1 MEKIRSM
8 TGYGKG
14 EYNDGVKNIIAEI
27 KTINNR
33 YSDINIK
40 TPRHLR
46 FYEDNIRK
54 IVKNSIS
61 RGRIDVYLN
70 IEYIS
75 ESDTIIAPNLNLAMQ
90 YKNAIDE
97 VKNTLGLSDD
107 ARLDTIIKFQDVL
120 VARDNSQDEE
130 KLAINVENAVKN
142 AIEKLLS
149 MREVEGEQL
158 KNDILNGVEKIKAL
172 ADDIKLNSSDL
183 VEEYKEK
190 LENRIK
196 ELLGGKYDLDENRLY
211 NEIAFYADK
220 SDINEELIR
229 LNSHILQIENTLV
242 EGGAIGKKLDFII
255 QEANREINT
264 IGSKIGNLD
273 ITKNVIEVKNILEK
287 IREQIQNIE

>member
-1 MEKIRSM
+1 MENIRSM

-14 EYNDGVKNIIAEI
+14 EYNDGVRNIIAEI

-54 IVKNSIS
+54 LVKNSIS

-75 ESDTIIAPNLNLAMQ
+75 ESDTVIAPNLTLANQ
-90 YKNAIDE
+90 YKNAINQIKEALQLSDE
-97 VKNTLGLSDD
+97 V
-107 ARLDTIIKFQDVL
+107 RLDTIIKFQDVL
-120 VARDNSQDEE
+120 VAKENSNDEDE
-130 KLAINVENAVKN
+130 LSICVENAIKN

-149 MREVEGEQL
+149 MRENEGGQL
-158 KNDILNGVEKIKAL
+158 KNDVLSGVEKIKVL
-172 ADDIKLNSSDL
+172 SKEIKTYSSTL

-190 LENRIK
+190 LENRIN
-196 ELLGGKYDLDENRLY
+196 ELLGSKYELDENRLY
-211 NEIAFYADK
+211 NEIVFYSDK

-229 LNSHILQIENTLV
+229 LDSHVLQLENTLN
-242 EGGAIGKKLDFII
+242 EGGAIGRKLDFII

-273 ITKNVIEVKNILEK
+273 VTKNVIEVKNILEK
-287 IREQIQNIE
+287 IREQVQNIE

>member
-1 MEKIRSM
+1 MENIRSM

-14 EYNDGVKNIIAEI
+14 EYNDGLKNIIAEI

-46 FYEDNIRK
+46 FFEDNIRK

-90 YKNAIDE
+90 YKNAIEE
-97 VKNTLGLSDD
+97 VKNSLGLNDE

-120 VARDNSQDEE
+120 VAKDNSQDEE
-130 KLAINVENAVKN
+130 KIAISVENAVKN
-142 AIEKLLS
+142 AIEKLLV
-149 MREVEGEQL
+149 MRCIEGEQL
-158 KNDILNGVEKIKAL
+158 KNDILSGVENIKTFINE
-172 ADDIKLNSSDL
+172 IKKHSSTL
-183 VEEYKEK
+183 IVEYKEK
-190 LENRIK
+190 LESRVK
-196 ELLGGKYDLDENRLY
+196 ELLAGKYDLDENRLY

-229 LNSHILQIENTLV
+229 LNSHILQIESTLA
-242 EGGAIGKKLDFII
+242 EGGVVGKKLDFII

-273 ITKNVIEVKNILEK
+273 ITKIVIEIKNILEK

>member
-1 MEKIRSM
+1 MENIRSM

-14 EYNDGVKNIIAEI
+14 EHNDGVRNIIAEI

-54 IVKNSIS
+54 LVKNSIS

-75 ESDTIIAPNLNLAMQ
+75 ESDTVIAPNLTLANQ
-90 YKNAIDE
+90 YKNAINEIKEALQLNDE
-97 VKNTLGLSDD
+97 V
-107 ARLDTIIKFQDVL
+107 RLDTIIKFQDVL
-120 VARDNSQDEE
+120 VAKEKSEDEDELSICVE
-130 KLAINVENAVKN
+130 KSIKN

-149 MREVEGEQL
+149 MRENEGEQL
-158 KNDILNGVEKIKAL
+158 KNDVISGVEKIKIL
-172 ADDIKLNSSDL
+172 SKEIKTYSSTL
-183 VEEYKEK
+183 VQEYKDK
-190 LENRIK
+190 LENRIN
-196 ELLGGKYDLDENRLY
+196 ELLGSKYELDENRLY
-211 NEIAFYADK
+211 NEIVFYSDK

-229 LNSHILQIENTLV
+229 LDSHILQLENTLN
-242 EGGAIGKKLDFII
+242 EGGAVGRKLDFII

-273 ITKNVIEVKNILEK
+273 VTKNVIEVKNILEK
-287 IREQIQNIE
+287 IREQVQNIE

>member
-14 EYNDGVKNIIAEI
+14 EYNDGVKNIVAEV

-61 RGRIDVYLN
+61 RGRIEVYIN

-75 ESDTIIAPNLNLAMQ
+75 ESDTVITPNINLALQ
-90 YKNAIDE
+90 YKNAIEE
-97 VKNTLGLSDD
+97 VKKSLDLNDD
-107 ARLDTIIKFQDVL
+107 VRLDTIIKFQDVL
-120 VARDNSQDEE
+120 VSKDNSEDEE
-130 KLAINVENAVKN
+130 KLAISVENAVKN
-142 AIEKLLS
+142 AIDKLLL
-149 MREVEGEQL
+149 MREVEGEHL
-158 KNDILNGVEKIKAL
+158 KNDILSGVEKIKTL
-172 ADDIKLNSSDL
+172 VIDIKNNSSTL
-183 VEEYKEK
+183 VAEYKDK

-196 ELLGGKYDLDENRLY
+196 ELLGNKYDLDENRLY

-229 LNSHILQIENTLV
+229 LNSHIMQIESTLN

-264 IGSKIGNLD
+264 IGSKINNLD

>member
-14 EYNDGVKNIIAEI
+14 EYNDGVKNIVAEV

-75 ESDTIIAPNLNLAMQ
+75 ESDTVITPNINLALQ
-90 YKNAIDE
+90 YKNAIEE
-97 VKNTLGLSDD
+97 VKKSLDLNDD
-107 ARLDTIIKFQDVL
+107 VRLDTIIKFQDVL
-120 VARDNSQDEE
+120 VSKDNSEDEE
-130 KLAINVENAVKN
+130 KLAISVENAVKN
-142 AIEKLLS
+142 AIDKLLL
-149 MREVEGEQL
+149 MREVEGEHL
-158 KNDILNGVEKIKAL
+158 KNDILSGVEKIKTL
-172 ADDIKLNSSDL
+172 VIDIKNNSSTL
-183 VEEYKEK
+183 VAEYKDK

-196 ELLGGKYDLDENRLY
+196 ELLGNKYDLDENRLY

-229 LNSHILQIENTLV
+229 LNSHIMQIESTLN

-264 IGSKIGNLD
+264 IGSKINNLD

>member
-14 EYNDGVKNIIAEI
+14 EYNDGVKNIVAEV

-61 RGRIDVYLN
+61 RGRIEVYIN

-75 ESDTIIAPNLNLAMQ
+75 ESDTVITPNINLALQ
-90 YKNAIDE
+90 YKNAIEE
-97 VKNTLGLSDD
+97 VKKSLDLNDD
-107 ARLDTIIKFQDVL
+107 VRLDTIIKFQDVL
-120 VARDNSQDEE
+120 VSKDNSEDEE
-130 KLAINVENAVKN
+130 KLAISVENAVKN
-142 AIEKLLS
+142 AIDKLLL
-149 MREVEGEQL
+149 MREVEGEHL
-158 KNDILNGVEKIKAL
+158 KNDIWSGVEKIKTL
-172 ADDIKLNSSDL
+172 VIDIKNNSSTL
-183 VEEYKEK
+183 VAEYKDK

-196 ELLGGKYDLDENRLY
+196 ELLGNKYDLDENRLY

-229 LNSHILQIENTLV
+229 LNSHIMQIESTLN

-264 IGSKIGNLD
+264 IGSKINNLD

>member
-14 EYNDGVKNIIAEI
+14 EYNDGVKNIVAEV

-75 ESDTIIAPNLNLAMQ
+75 ESDTVITPNINLALQ
-90 YKNAIDE
+90 YKNAIEE
-97 VKNTLGLSDD
+97 VKKSLDLNDD
-107 ARLDTIIKFQDVL
+107 VRLDTIIKFQDVL
-120 VARDNSQDEE
+120 VSKDNSEDEE
-130 KLAINVENAVKN
+130 KLAISVENAVKN
-142 AIEKLLS
+142 AIDKLLL
-149 MREVEGEQL
+149 MREVEGEHL
-158 KNDILNGVEKIKAL
+158 KNDILSGVEKIKTL
-172 ADDIKLNSSDL
+172 VIDIKNNSSTL
-183 VEEYKEK
+183 VAEYKDK

-196 ELLGGKYDLDENRLY
+196 ELLGNKYDLDENRLY

-229 LNSHILQIENTLV
+229 LNSHIIQIESTLN

-264 IGSKIGNLD
+264 IGSKINNLD

>member
-1 MEKIRSM
+1 MENIRSM

-14 EYNDGVKNIIAEI
+14 EYNDGVRNIIAEI

-54 IVKNSIS
+54 LVKNSIS

-75 ESDTIIAPNLNLAMQ
+75 ESDTVIAPNLTLAKQ
-90 YKNAIDE
+90 YKNAISEIKE
-97 VKNTLGLSDD
+97 VLQLNDD
-107 ARLDTIIKFQDVL
+107 VRLDTIIKFQDVL
-120 VARDNSQDEE
+120 VAKENSEDENE
-130 KLAINVENAVKN
+130 LRICVENSIKN

-149 MREVEGEQL
+149 MRENEGEQL
-158 KNDILNGVEKIKAL
+158 KNDVLSGVEKIKIL
-172 ADDIKLNSSDL
+172 SKEIKTYSSTL
-183 VEEYKEK
+183 VQEYKDK
-190 LENRIK
+190 LENRIN
-196 ELLGGKYDLDENRLY
+196 ELLGSKYELDENRLY
-211 NEIAFYADK
+211 NEIVFYSDK

-229 LNSHILQIENTLV
+229 LDSHILQLENTLND
-242 EGGAIGKKLDFII
+242 GGAVGRKLDFII

-273 ITKNVIEVKNILEK
+273 VTKNVIEVKNILEK
-287 IREQIQNIE
+287 IREQVQNIE

>member
-1 MEKIRSM
+1 MENIRSM

-14 EYNDGVKNIIAEI
+14 EYNDGVRNIIAEI

-54 IVKNSIS
+54 LVKNSIS

-75 ESDTIIAPNLNLAMQ
+75 ESDTVIAPNLTLAKQ
-90 YKNAIDE
+90 YKSAINEIKE
-97 VKNTLGLSDD
+97 VLQLDD
-107 ARLDTIIKFQDVL
+107 DVRLDTIIKFQDVL
-120 VARDNSQDEE
+120 VAKENSEDENE
-130 KLAINVENAVKN
+130 LSICVENSIKN

-149 MREVEGEQL
+149 MRENEGEQL
-158 KNDILNGVEKIKAL
+158 KNDVLSGVEKIKIL
-172 ADDIKLNSSDL
+172 SKEIKTYSSTL
-183 VEEYKEK
+183 VQEYKDK
-190 LENRIK
+190 LENRIN
-196 ELLGGKYDLDENRLY
+196 ELLGSKYELDENRLY
-211 NEIAFYADK
+211 NEIVFYSDK

-229 LNSHILQIENTLV
+229 LDSHILQLENTLND
-242 EGGAIGKKLDFII
+242 GGAVGRKLDFIL

-273 ITKNVIEVKNILEK
+273 VTKNVIEVKNILEK
-287 IREQIQNIE
+287 IREQVQNIE

>member
-1 MEKIRSM
+1 MENIRSM

-14 EYNDGVKNIIAEI
+14 EYNDGVRNIIAEI

-54 IVKNSIS
+54 LVKNSIS

-75 ESDTIIAPNLNLAMQ
+75 ESDTVIAPNLTLAKQ
-90 YKNAIDE
+90 YKNAISEIKE
-97 VKNTLGLSDD
+97 VLQLNDD
-107 ARLDTIIKFQDVL
+107 VRLDTIIKFQDVL
-120 VARDNSQDEE
+120 VAKENSEDENE
-130 KLAINVENAVKN
+130 LSICVENSIKN

-149 MREVEGEQL
+149 MRENEGEQL
-158 KNDILNGVEKIKAL
+158 KNDVLSGVEKIKIL
-172 ADDIKLNSSDL
+172 SKEIKTYSSTL
-183 VEEYKEK
+183 VQEYKDK
-190 LENRIK
+190 LENRIN
-196 ELLGGKYDLDENRLY
+196 ELLGSKYELDENRLY
-211 NEIAFYADK
+211 NEIVFYSDK

-229 LNSHILQIENTLV
+229 LDSHILQLENTLND
-242 EGGAIGKKLDFII
+242 GGAVGRKLDFII

-273 ITKNVIEVKNILEK
+273 VTKNVIEVKNILEK
-287 IREQIQNIE
+287 IREQVQNIE

>member
-1 MEKIRSM
+1 MENIRSM

-14 EYNDGVKNIIAEI
+14 EYNDGVRNIIAEI

-54 IVKNSIS
+54 LVKNSIS

-75 ESDTIIAPNLNLAMQ
+75 ESDTVIAPNLTLAKQ
-90 YKNAIDE
+90 YKNAISEIKEVLQLNDE
-97 VKNTLGLSDD
+97 V
-107 ARLDTIIKFQDVL
+107 RLDTIIKFQDVL
-120 VARDNSQDEE
+120 VAKENSEDENE
-130 KLAINVENAVKN
+130 LSICVENSIKN

-149 MREVEGEQL
+149 MRENEGEQL
-158 KNDILNGVEKIKAL
+158 KNDVLSGVEKIKIL
-172 ADDIKLNSSDL
+172 SKEIKTYSSTL
-183 VEEYKEK
+183 VQEYKDK
-190 LENRIK
+190 LENRIN
-196 ELLGGKYDLDENRLY
+196 ELLGSKYELDENRLY
-211 NEIAFYADK
+211 NEIVFYSDK

-229 LNSHILQIENTLV
+229 LDSHILQLENTLND
-242 EGGAIGKKLDFII
+242 GGAVGRKLDFII

-273 ITKNVIEVKNILEK
+273 VTKNVIEVKNILEK
-287 IREQIQNIE
+287 IREQVQNIE